1 MSDVSIDQV
10 LNQMRILSQN
20 NIVPGGGSTE
30 GVGTA
35 NRPDFSKLLNE
46 SINQVN
52 NLQQEASNLKVAFET
67 GSKEVDLP
75 EVMVAAQKASISF
88 EAMTEV
94 RNKLLN
100 AYQEVMNMQV

>member
-1 MSDVSIDQV
+1 MSNVSIDQV
-10 LNQMRILSQN
+10 LNQMRILSQS
-20 NIVPGGGSTE
+20 NIVPGAENVENSS
-30 GVGTA
+30 
-35 NRPDFSKLLNE
+35 RPDFGKLLND
-46 SINQVN
+46 SIDQVN
-52 NLQQEASNLKVAFET
+52 NLQKESSALKVAFET
-67 GSKEVDLP
+67 GSQDVDLP

>member
-10 LNQMRILSQN
+10 LNQMRVLSQN
-20 NIVPGGGSTE
+20 NIVPGNDS
-30 GVGTA
+30 VQ
-35 NRPDFSKLLNE
+35 NSSRPDFSKLLND

-52 NLQQEASNLKVAFET
+52 GLQQEASNLKVAFET

-75 EVMVAAQKASISF
+75 EVMVAAQKASLSF

-94 RNKLLN
+94 RNKLLS

>member
-10 LNQMRILSQN
+10 LNQMRVLSQN
-20 NIVPGGGSTE
+20 NIVPGNDS
-30 GVGTA
+30 VQ
-35 NRPDFSKLLNE
+35 NSSRPDFSRLLND

-52 NLQQEASNLKVAFET
+52 GLQQEASNLKVAFET
-67 GSKEVDLP
+67 GSKDVDLP
-75 EVMVAAQKASISF
+75 EVMVAAQKASLSF

-94 RNKLLN
+94 RNKLLS

>member
-20 NIVPGGGSTE
+20 NIVPGSE
-30 GVGTA
+30 SVQNS
-35 NRPDFSKLLNE
+35 NRPDFSQLLNE

-52 NLQQEASNLKVAFET
+52 GLQKEASNLKVAFET
-67 GSKEVDLP
+67 GSKDVDLP
-75 EVMVAAQKASISF
+75 EVMVAAQKASLSF